1 MKRKI
6 LIEKTEGQVRTFLLE
21 NDTVV
26 EIHCADSGEK
36 GQGRYQIGDIY
47 IGKVKNIVRNI
58 GAAFIEIES
67 GVNCYYDIK
76 DAENAVFTTKI
87 GKKPLCI
94 GDELVVQVSK
104 EAVKT
109 KAPTVTSNISLTGR
123 YAVVTH
129 GNTRIGVS
137 SKLPKKMREE
147 YKEQLQKYQN
157 ERFGIIVRTNAKD
170 VCARE
175 VEEEIEKLRSEYE
188 RIVETAPTRT
198 CFSCLKSAP
207 PSYIANLKNVYT
219 EGLEEI
225 VVGDS
230 VLYTSIQ
237 SYFASEF
244 PKKTGLL
251 RLCDDP
257 DFPLGKRYSTETIL
271 EKALREKVWLK
282 NGGYLVIQPTEALT
296 VIDVNSGKS
305 IGKEKDEAGI
315 MKINLEAAREAAHQ
329 IRLRNLSGIIIVDFI
344 NLEKKENVSL
354 LLKEFRG
361 FLSRDPIQTTLV
373 DITPLNLVEVTR
385 KKVRKPLYETVQRR
399 YNSEPR
405 VSDDRVPM

>member
-67 GVNCYYDIK
+67 GVNCYYDMK
-76 DAENAVFTTKI
+76 DAENAVFTSKT

-109 KAPTVTSNISLTGR
+109 KSPTVTSNISLTGR
-123 YAVVTH
+123 YAVITH

-137 SKLPKKMREE
+137 SKVPKKIRDN
-147 YKEQLQKYQN
+147 YREQLQKYEN
-157 ERFGIIVRTNAKD
+157 DRFGIIVRTNAKD
-170 VCARE
+170 AS
-175 VEEEIEKLRSEYE
+175 VEDVEDEIRKLSGEYE
-188 RIVETAPTRT
+188 KIVAAAPSRT

-207 PSYIANLKNVYT
+207 PSYITDLKNVYT

-225 VVGDS
+225 VIGDRE
-230 VLYTSIQ
+230 LYTKIQ
-237 SYFASEF
+237 SYFISEF
-244 PKKTGLL
+244 PEKEGIL

-257 DFPLGKRYSTETIL
+257 DFPLGKRYGTETIL
-271 EKALREKVWLK
+271 EKALRDKVWLR

-296 VIDVNSGKS
+296 VIDVNSGKNT
-305 IGKEKDEAGI
+305 GKEKNEEGI
-315 MKINLEAAREAAHQ
+315 MRINLEAAREAAHQ

-344 NLEKKENVSL
+344 NLEEKENTAGL
-354 LLKEFRG
+354 LREFRRR
-361 FLSRDPIQTTLV
+361 LSQDPIQTTLV

-399 YNSEPR
+399 YNNEPR
-405 VSDDRVPM
+405 VSEERVPT